1 MNHSLSDRRLLQ
13 LSEFVAAG
21 IGLHFPRDRWSE
33 LERRTI
39 SAAGDFG
46 FTDTEAL
53 IEWLFS
59 SPLTREQIEILAS
72 HLTIAETYFW
82 REPKIFEALCEQIL
96 PELVRSRKEQKRSLR
111 IWSAG
116 CASGEEPYSIA
127 IALRRVIPAAENR
140 QVTIMAT
147 DINPQVLRK
156 AVTGV
161 YTGGSFRNEP
171 PWLKKEYFNRNEDGR
186 FEVRPYIRKMVTFAY
201 LNLAKDIYPSPMNN
215 TNAMDLIFCR
225 NVLMYFSPEHALRI
239 IESLHRSLVDGGWL
253 IVSANELSRQTFLQF
268 KSVNFPG
275 AVAYRKELHDELLH
289 QEALVHPLIPIFT
302 EVKQSPLLPL
312 DICEEKASDIVKPS
326 LPENVYAD
334 HMEPCISESNKEALR
349 TFTCSIRDL
358 ANQGRLT
365 EALTACEE
373 ALMVNKLDAE
383 LHYLRAIILQEQKM
397 EDEATASFKAA
408 LYLEPNFALAH
419 FALGNLML
427 HKGNR
432 RAAKKC
438 FDNVLSLLSRC
449 HRDEILPE
457 SEGLTAGRFKE
468 IIHATMEVWN

>member
-1 MNHSLSDRRLLQ
+1 MNHSLSDRRLSQ
-13 LSEFVAAG
+13 LGEFVAAG
-21 IGLHFPRDRWSE
+21 MGLHFPRGRWSE

-46 FTDTEAL
+46 FTDTEAF
-53 IEWLFS
+53 IQWLLS
-59 SPLTREQIEILAS
+59 SPLTRGQIEILAS

-96 PELVRSRKEQKRSLR
+96 PELVRSRKRQGRSLR

-127 IALRRVIPAAENR
+127 IAFHRVIPAAENL

-156 AVTGV
+156 AMTGV

-171 PWLKKEYFNRNEDGR
+171 PWLKKEYFNRKEDGQ

-201 LNLAKDIYPSPMNN
+201 LNLAKDIYPSPVNN

-239 IESLHRSLVDGGWL
+239 TESLHHSLVDGGWL
-253 IVSANELSRQTFLQF
+253 IVSANELSHQAFPQF
-268 KSVNFPG
+268 IPVNFTG
-275 AVAYRKELHDELLH
+275 AVVYRKGLHDELLH
-289 QEALVHPLIPIFT
+289 QEALVHPLMPLFT
-302 EVKQSPLLPL
+302 EVEQSPLLPPF
-312 DICEEKASDIVKPS
+312 ICEEKASDIVKPS
-326 LPENVYAD
+326 IPENVYAD
-334 HMEPCISESNKEALR
+334 DMEPCISESNKEEPR

-365 EALTACEE
+365 EALTTCEE
-373 ALMVNKLDAE
+373 ALTVNKLDAE
-383 LHYLRAIILQEQKM
+383 LHYLRAIILQEQKRAG
-397 EDEATASFKAA
+397 EATASFKAA
-408 LYLEPNFALAH
+408 LYLEPNFVLAH
-419 FALGNLML
+419 FALGNLMFR
-427 HKGNR
+427 KGNR
-432 RAAKKC
+432 RAAKKY
-438 FDNVLSLLSRC
+438 FDNVLSLLSMC

-457 SEGLTAGRFKE
+457 SEGLTAGRFEE
-468 IIHATMEVWN
+468 IIRATMEVWN